1 MIKLQYHTNWSV
13 LTLQSQVMTHEIGHM
28 FGIKH
33 CVYHNCAMNG
43 SNHLA
48 ESDRRAASLCPICLR
63 KLQVFTIF
71 SSCKRVLLYVIIFT
85 PYLMIE

>member
-1 MIKLQYHTNWSV
+1 MFYNSRRWLVPILN
-13 LTLQSQVMTHEIGHM
+13 TLQVMTHEIGHM

-63 KLQVFTIF
+63 KLQVGFLGPTVYMQSATSFT
-71 SSCKRVLLYVIIFT
+71 LW
-85 PYLMIE
+85 